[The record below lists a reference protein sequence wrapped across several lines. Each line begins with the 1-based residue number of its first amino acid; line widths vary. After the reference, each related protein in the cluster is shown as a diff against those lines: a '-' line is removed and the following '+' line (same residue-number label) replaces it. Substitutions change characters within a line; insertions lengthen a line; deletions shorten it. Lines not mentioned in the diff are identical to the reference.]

1 MKEYAAFE
9 QMERE
14 GWADSA
20 RVSNYAGLF
29 SAASDQAVSALLGA
43 VEAGAGHHALDICCG
58 QGNVSEAL
66 QARGCTVTGLDFSPA
81 MLELARARV
90 PEASFRQGDAQAL
103 PFAEGRFDLAV
114 SNFGICH
121 VPDQPRALAEARR
134 VLRPGGRFAMTVWC
148 GPEAS
153 PCFRLLYETIRA
165 HGSPTVTLPASPDFH
180 QFAQAEVAQALFA
193 QAGFAEVALDVVD
206 CAWQLD
212 SPELLCDIFEKG
224 TVRGG
229 MLLYMQ
235 PPERL
240 AAIRAAM
247 ARRVQ
252 EEFAEN
258 GGWRVP
264 IPAALLSAKK
274 RG

>member
-9 QMERE
+9 KMERD

-20 RVSNYAGLF
+20 RVSHYAALF
-29 SAASDQAVSALLGA
+29 AAASDQAVPALLAA
-43 VEAGAGHHALDICCG
+43 VAAGEGHQALDICCG
-58 QGNVSEAL
+58 HGNVTEAL
-66 QARGCTVTGLDFSPA
+66 QSHGCAATGLDFSA
-81 MLELARARV
+81 TMLELARVRV
-90 PEASFRQGDAQAL
+90 PGASFRQGDAQAL
-103 PFAEGRFDLAV
+103 PFAAGQFDLAV

-121 VPDQPRALAEARR
+121 VPDQPRALAEAQR
-134 VLRPGGRFAMTVWC
+134 VLRPGGRFAMTAWC
-148 GPEAS
+148 GPETS
-153 PCFRLLYETIRA
+153 PCFRLLYESIRV
-165 HGSPTVTLPASPDFH
+165 HGSPAVTLPASPDFH
-180 QFAQAEVAQALFA
+180 QFAQPEIAQQLFE
-193 QAGFAEVALDVVD
+193 QAGFSGVELQVVD

-229 MLLYMQ
+229 MLLYLQ

-247 ARRVQ
+247 ARAV
-252 EEFAEN
+252 EEQFSEN

-264 IPAALLSAKK
+264 IPAALVSARK
-274 RG
+274 